1 MQTAKIRYWSTEN
14 PHAVHEVPLH
24 DLKVGVWCAI
34 SARRIIGP
42 VFFHETIN
50 SERYVRLILSPFFD
64 QLTDEEKSY
73 GHFMQ
78 DNATAHTA
86 NNSMVA
92 LDEVFGERVIS
103 RGLWP
108 PRSPDLNP
116 CDFYLW
122 GTLKEK
128 VYVNNPH
135 SLEELQE
142 NIRHEIS
149 TIPVQQIG
157 RVSRNIFS
165 RCEACLEAEGR
176 HFETLL

>member
-1 MQTAKIRYWSTEN
+1 
-14 PHAVHEVPLH
+14 
-24 DLKVGVWCAI
+24 
-34 SARRIIGP
+34 
-42 VFFHETIN
+42 
-50 SERYVRLILSPFFD
+50 
-64 QLTDEEKSY
+64 
-73 GHFMQ
+73 MQ

-92 LDEVFGERVIS
+92 LHEVFGERVIS

-128 VYVNNPH
+128 VYVNNQH

-142 NIRHEIS
+142 NVRHEIS
-149 TIPVQQIG
+149 AIPVTATSTCVQKHMLTMH
-157 RVSRNIFS
+157 
-165 RCEACLEAEGR
+165 A
-176 HFETLL
+176 

>member
-1 MQTAKIRYWSTEN
+1 
-14 PHAVHEVPLH
+14 VPLH

-34 SARRIIGP
+34 SARRIIEP
-42 VFFHETIN
+42 VFVHETIN

-78 DNATAHTA
+78 DNATVHTA

-108 PRSPDLNP
+108 PRSHDLNP

-128 VYVNNPH
+128 VYVKNPH

-142 NIRHEIS
+142 NIKHEIS
-149 TIPVQQIG
+149 AIPV
-157 RVSRNIFS
+157 
-165 RCEACLEAEGR
+165 
-176 HFETLL
+176 